1 MVSVFT
7 HVSHI
12 SYATY
17 DKSILCFFLYVN
29 PFRIKRNL
37 QMQLEYLRIMDYCT
51 SFYRVICASS
61 LDSKNADDNRNL

>member
-37 QMQLEYLRIMDYCT
+37 QMHLEYLRIMDYCT
-51 SFYRVICASS
+51 SFYRVICA
-61 LDSKNADDNRNL
+61 AV